1 MPRLAT
7 ASRCLT
13 WCLSSHVICTC
24 CTEWML
30 RPPPPLHLYCKH
42 HFGFLFV
49 CPSLETVKIPEQPLH
64 HPLCSITGL
73 CHSLGRGCLLSPL
86 KSIFWYYSLKIIG
99 ELHQDALQRSPVR
112 CKLPSV
118 KQIPDM
124 LECFVLFFQFYLLYS
139 TYQLGKNLPSQ
150 NVQVNQVNPSPIP
163 VQHKFS
169 DLFQP
174 TYFTTTLT
182 KGC

>member
-24 CTEWML
+24 CNEWML
-30 RPPPPLHLYCKH
+30 RPPRPLHLCCKH

-64 HPLCSITGL
+64 HPLCSITAL

-99 ELHQDALQRSPVR
+99 ELHQDALQRSPLQ
-112 CKLPSV
+112 CKLPNV

-150 NVQVNQVNPSPIP
+150 NFQFNQFSPSPIP
-163 VQHKFS
+163 VQHRFS

-174 TYFTTTLT
+174 TYFTKTLT
-182 KGC
+182 